1 MHVFTCERARRIESG
16 LILVSVCE
24 SPAPCE
30 RPCVYRVVGRTVSI
44 GRPLL
49 PLHLLCACQRT
60 ELTGPALEREA
71 SKLSPTLS
79 PPPSLSLSPP
89 LAHSRLTFHSDNIQG
104 PKPLLHLLSSSPSF
118 RPSRLS
124 HHASGN
130 FRLHYGYPQHLQQH
144 LLLLGGGQGR
154 SILLFSS
161 GERERNFTY
170 FSLASCCAAVLLSLA
185 FPVKCVMMVLK

>member
-1 MHVFTCERARRIESG
+1 MFTCERARRIESG

-60 ELTGPALEREA
+60 ELTGPALEREG

-118 RPSRLS
+118 RPSVPSEAVTMRLGI
-124 HHASGN
+124 SGFITDILSTSSN
-130 FRLHYGYPQHLQQH
+130 ICFCWAEGKVESSSCSPRESGRGT
-144 LLLLGGGQGR
+144 LLTFL
-154 SILLFSS
+154 
-161 GERERNFTY
+161 
-170 FSLASCCAAVLLSLA
+170 
-185 FPVKCVMMVLK
+185 